1 MVPMEPEILT
11 TRRLRLRKL
20 EAADADALAMVLC
33 DPVAMRWYPRPYSHV
48 EVDDW
53 IARNRARYDADRLRS
68 VGRRMDR
75 GWQLVGDCGLVMQS
89 LEETRVLEVGYHV
102 LPAWQRRGIATA
114 AALACRDYA
123 RDVLQVGKLYAFVR
137 PENEASRR
145 VAATLGMRVE
155 KSLVRGAGDFLH
167 EIWAME
173 LR

>member
-1 MVPMEPEILT
+1 MVPMEPEILN

-20 EAADADALAMVLC
+20 EAADAGALAKVLC
-33 DPVAMRWYPRPYSHV
+33 DPAAMRWYPRQYSRM

-53 IARNRARYDADRLRS
+53 IARNRARYDDDGFGLWAVEWSKDGS
-68 VGRRMDR
+68 F
-75 GWQLVGDCGLVMQS
+75 VGDCGLVLQS
-89 LEETRVLEVGYHV
+89 LEETRVVEVGYHV
-102 LPAWQRRGIATA
+102 LPAWQRRGIATE

-123 RDVLQVGKLYAFVR
+123 RDVLRVGKLYAFVR

-145 VAATLGMRVE
+145 VAAAMGMQVE

-167 EIWAME
+167 EIWATE

>member
-20 EAADADALAMVLC
+20 EAADADALAIVLC

-53 IARNRARYDADRLRS
+53 IARNRARYDDDGFGLWAVEWIKDGS
-68 VGRRMDR
+68 F
-75 GWQLVGDCGLVMQS
+75 VGDCGLVMQS
-89 LEETRVLEVGYHV
+89 LEETRVVEVGYHV
-102 LPAWQRRGIATA
+102 LPAWQRRGIATE

-145 VAATLGMRVE
+145 VAAALGMRVE